1 MTILEQ
7 TYREE
12 IDALLKRI
20 GGEYRHKKHRSQYI
34 AELLMIE
41 CEKWDEVLELLLS
54 VAIEAEEDRKGLHSV
69 PLEHVEQ
76 CEVIRWFNKKFDNGS
91 AIIYAIPNGG
101 HRDIKTAVSL
111 RDEGVMPGVAD
122 LKIEFESGEDI
133 YLEMKR
139 IKGSTHGEHQVV
151 FQKWQE
157 NRGKKYILAFG
168 AEDAK
173 NKIIEWL
180 KEV

>member
-7 TYREE
+7 TYLAE
-12 IDALLKRI
+12 IDAILKRI
-20 GGEYRHKKHRSQYI
+20 GGEYKHKKARSRYI
-34 AELLMIE
+34 AELLLIE
-41 CEKWDEVLELLLS
+41 CEKWDEVLERLLA

-76 CEVIRWFNKKFDNGS
+76 CEVIRWFHEKFGNGA

-101 HRDIKTAVSL
+101 HRDIRTAVSL
-111 RDEGVMPGVAD
+111 RAEGVLPGVAD
-122 LKIEFESGEDI
+122 LKIEFENGEDI

-139 IKGSTHGEHQVV
+139 IKGSTHEDNQKD

-157 NRGKKYILAFG
+157 NRGKKYILALG

-173 NKIIEWL
+173 KKIIEWL
-180 KEV
+180 KEI